1 MAEADND
8 NTADARPGSAT
19 GPSCPTCGKPAVARF
34 RPFCS
39 GRCKDVDLSR
49 WLKGTYAIPGGN
61 VDEDEDGEDAASEI
75 ERRQRPPEP
84 DDPIPS

>member
-8 NTADARPGSAT
+8 NTADASPHAV
-19 GPSCPTCGKPAVARF
+19 CPNCGQPAVAAF

-49 WLKGTYAIPGGN
+49 WLSGTYAIPGGN
-61 VDEDEDGEDAASEI
+61 VDEDEDGEDAATEI
-75 ERRQRPPEP
+75 ERRQRSEP
-84 DDPIPS
+84 DDPAPV